1 MNELQEILKQT
12 QKILSCPI
20 CKKKYQFNEIK
31 LKSFFGGLY
40 FFQAEC
46 HQNHSSII
54 MNIIISKN
62 PIDLWEPVNQAP
74 SNGVIDIRKLSRSV
88 EEFDGDFEKLW
99 KR

>member
-31 LKSFFGGLY
+31 LIGFLGGLY
-40 FFQAEC
+40 FFQVEC
-46 HQNHSSII
+46 QKNHSAII

-62 PIDLWEPVNQAP
+62 PIDFRESENPMPVNEAINMQ
-74 SNGVIDIRKLSRSV
+74 KLSKSI